1 MDRPSSPMRVLLSGP
16 VRRSQRQS
24 YNRLLAV
31 TEEGAE
37 LLLAGAET
45 VNPRT
50 VQSLGDAAASDLTL

>member
-24 YNRLLAV
+24 YSLAV